1 MEEKQRFKKIFAVF
15 CLIIIINAY
24 TTEGNAACIYAV
36 EEEGL
41 SFLRRPCPRYEMEEL
56 LTDDIQVKI
65 ANALRAWFISEYAFE
80 EDWYDILSAN
90 QAVILLEPYIIQKE
104 YGEAESDLTVYCLAS
119 ISSFARFEGETGQQ
133 YLAQGYDT
141 TSLFRVSF
149 EIYDS
154 SDWRTISVYRLSG
167 EGEELYTGAGIGTDG
182 FPGLTDEFER
192 EIPDW
197 GFDTEHIAQKYL
209 EQCQIDAQV
218 VMW

>member
-1 MEEKQRFKKIFAVF
+1 MKEELWLKTFLSVF
-15 CLIIIINAY
+15 CMTIIMSAY
-24 TTEGNAACIYAV
+24 TIRGNAACIYAI

-41 SFLRRPCPRYEMEEL
+41 SFLRMSCPKYKMEEL
-56 LTDDIQVKI
+56 MTDDIQVKT
-65 ANALRAWFISEYAFE
+65 ASALRAWFISEYAFT
-80 EDWYDILSAN
+80 EDWYDVLSAN
-90 QAVILLEPYIIQKE
+90 QAVILSEPYIIQKE

-141 TSLFRVSF
+141 TGLFRVSF
-149 EIYDS
+149 EIYS
-154 SDWRTISVYRLSG
+154 PSDWRTVSVGCLRG
-167 EGEELYTGAGIGTDG
+167 EDEELYAGAGIGTDG
-182 FPGLTDEFER
+182 FPGLTDEFEW

-197 GFDTEHIAQKYL
+197 GFDTRHIAQKYL